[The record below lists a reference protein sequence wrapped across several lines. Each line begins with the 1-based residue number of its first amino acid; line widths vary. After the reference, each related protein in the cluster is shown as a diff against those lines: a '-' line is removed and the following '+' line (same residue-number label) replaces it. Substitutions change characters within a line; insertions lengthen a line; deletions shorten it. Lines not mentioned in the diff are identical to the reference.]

1 MNQSAL
7 NMTQLKAL
15 TEFFRHLSN
24 ISYTYLS
31 NSTDMNVN
39 SSSALN
45 STIVDLTARNLT
57 ISALNSKSIQTT
69 VSREWQYLAGM
80 ILGIFLGISIIS
92 VSLVLLSLHV
102 FRRKRCE
109 VTKHSAMFV
118 NHWHLGK
125 RKKIPRPNTF

>member
-1 MNQSAL
+1 MNQSAF

-45 STIVDLTARNLT
+45 SMIVDLTARNLT

-80 ILGIFLGISIIS
+80 ILGIFWEFL
-92 VSLVLLSLHV
+92 SLVYLWFFYH
-102 FRRKRCE
+102 C
-109 VTKHSAMFV
+109 MFFKGNGV
-118 NHWHLGK
+118 K
-125 RKKIPRPNTF
+125 